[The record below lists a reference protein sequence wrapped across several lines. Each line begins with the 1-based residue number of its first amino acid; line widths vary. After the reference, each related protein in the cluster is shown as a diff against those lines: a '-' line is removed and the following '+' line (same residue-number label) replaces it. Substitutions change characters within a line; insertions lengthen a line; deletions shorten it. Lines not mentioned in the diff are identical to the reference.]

1 MSVQRE
7 AYYEALQLIRM
18 LEAVINQ
25 HKVYSDKKLFHWDSV
40 YKTAE
45 FHRVTNMAY
54 YAVLGM
60 ETKMPTSSREKFE
73 KRFRQAVANEEVL
86 QNVADAVCWKFE
98 QSKRHILPTA
108 GYACREYYGRKEMSE
123 CQEAEFLIER
133 ECRGLLQELM
143 LQMNFE
149 FQKKDKNSILYSR
162 NGIRL
167 IFREKWGDSSKR
179 VQKYFKQRP
188 VEFAVKEGFQYVHE
202 MTAEELYLRQICD
215 LAECFVTGYPRM
227 RMFVNLWLF
236 YLGNNEVLDYRAV
249 GVGLKKLQ
257 LEEFAHRMLNLS
269 ALWFGRIQLEEEDVI
284 GQELGLYVMS
294 AGKEGARAVKRLLP
308 YKCEREEKELILQR
322 GKGAG
327 REWRFPPREY
337 MEALYPI
344 LGPCPFLLPIFWGIR
359 MVRLLCYTLWGRMQG
374 RKKQK
379 KAAEKNETTIWENS

>member
-60 ETKMPTSSREKFE
+60 ETKMPASSREKFE

-149 FQKKDKNSILYSR
+149 FHS
-162 NGIRL
+162 
-167 IFREKWGDSSKR
+167 E
-179 VQKYFKQRP
+179 
-188 VEFAVKEGFQYVHE
+188 EG
-202 MTAEELYLRQICD
+202 
-215 LAECFVTGYPRM
+215 
-227 RMFVNLWLF
+227 
-236 YLGNNEVLDYRAV
+236 
-249 GVGLKKLQ
+249 
-257 LEEFAHRMLNLS
+257 
-269 ALWFGRIQLEEEDVI
+269 
-284 GQELGLYVMS
+284 
-294 AGKEGARAVKRLLP
+294 
-308 YKCEREEKELILQR
+308 
-322 GKGAG
+322 
-327 REWRFPPREY
+327 
-337 MEALYPI
+337 
-344 LGPCPFLLPIFWGIR
+344 
-359 MVRLLCYTLWGRMQG
+359 
-374 RKKQK
+374 
-379 KAAEKNETTIWENS
+379 